1 MPKVLQVVIYTSVS
15 DEAKLADYAVLA
27 GPAMMAKGARF
38 LARGLPIAV
47 REAGQKT
54 RTVVIEFPSYQAALD
69 CYNDPEYQKAKAKR
83 DLVATGNFVIVEGY
97 DG

>member
-1 MPKVLQVVIYTSVS
+1 
-15 DEAKLADYAVLA
+15 
-27 GPAMMAKGARF
+27 MAKGYWVVHVDITDQDSYVAGYITSAKDTLVAYGAVFKVRAGTRTVVEGAAR
-38 LARGLPIAV
+38 A
-47 REAGQKT
+47 